1 MSKILKAVKK
11 NRHGLDLSQQLG
23 TLGYKNVFPAPDP
36 EQHLEFEQLA
46 NNLINL
52 QSGDKGIAV
61 TFCSTARNEG
71 ASFVSFNAARYIS
84 LILDRNVAWIDAN
97 FVSPQKI
104 VTEESVD
111 FRTLLMDP
119 PLLDN
124 ELTTTQFT
132 VIPHGDRH
140 IKQTDYLL
148 GPNYRALL
156 DSCASRFAYTI
167 IDAPAMNSSIDAGH
181 IARATQGLVVVVE
194 AQRLKHE
201 VIRESIQAQ
210 ENSGV
215 NVIGTVLNN
224 RAFEIPSFLYRK
236 MSNL

>member
-1 MSKILKAVKK
+1 MSKILKAVQKS
-11 NRHGLDLSQQLG
+11 RHGLDLSQQLG
-23 TLGYKNVFPAPDP
+23 TLGYKNVFPPPDT
-36 EQHLEFEQLA
+36 EQQLEFEQLA

-52 QSGDKGIAV
+52 QSGDEGIAV
-61 TFCSTARNEG
+61 TFCSTVRNEG
-71 ASFVSFNAARYIS
+71 SSFVSFNTARYIS
-84 LILDRNVAWIDAN
+84 LILDKNVAWIDAN
-97 FVSPQKI
+97 FISPQKI
-104 VTEESVD
+104 VTQNSVD
-111 FRTLLMDP
+111 FRTLLMEP
-119 PLLDN
+119 KLLDN
-124 ELTTTQFT
+124 EVTTTQFT

-156 DSCASRFAYTI
+156 KACASRFAYTI

-181 IARATQGLVVVVE
+181 IARSTFGLVVVVE

-201 VIRESIQAQ
+201 IIAESIQAQ

-224 RAFEIPSFLYRK
+224 RSFEIPSFLYKK